1 MTQKKEKVGI
11 VEKNIILSNLTR
23 KMEDLIKRLRDGD
36 ERSFEELFNTFFTSG
51 RRFILTF
58 ISDKDTADEILQE
71 VFIQIWNKRT
81 IFKSEAHFKAYF
93 YKSLRNNTIKRIMR
107 SKHTLEIE
115 SAGNEIDSSLSRES
129 EDLFVKITQT
139 EFNREISRA
148 VSLLPLKR
156 RQIILLSLTGM
167 SADQIAG
174 ALNITVNTV
183 KSQKT
188 KAYNTLRQ
196 ELKNIK
202 HFLLV
207 LMY

>member
-1 MTQKKEKVGI
+1 
-11 VEKNIILSNLTR
+11 
-23 KMEDLIKRLRDGD
+23 MEETIKRFREGD
-36 ERSFEELFNTFFTSG
+36 QHSFEELFNAFFTSG

-58 ISDKDTADEILQE
+58 ISDRDTADEILQE
-71 VFIQIWNKRT
+71 VFIQIWNKRE
-81 IFKSEAHFKAYF
+81 IFQSEAHFKAYF
-93 YKSLRNNTIKRIMR
+93 YKSLRNNTIKRITR
-107 SKHTLEIE
+107 SKQTLEIE
-115 SAGNEIDSSLSRES
+115 SATGEIDSSLSRES
-129 EDLFVKITQT
+129 EELFTKITQA

-202 HFLLV
+202 HFLLL